1 MPQPQVEY
9 PAAGPVHDERQ
20 QDDGQDYHDHPEEEH
35 DDAGMAYPAT
45 VLALAT
51 ATSYPPPPDLFG
63 GCSGKARWPLIGR
76 AGSRPAGSEA
86 WSRRRSLRPVA
97 SDEVRR

>member
-1 MPQPQVEY
+1 MPEPEVEY
-9 PAAGPVHDERQ
+9 SAAGPVHEECQ
-20 QDDGQDYHDHPEEEH
+20 QHDGQDYDDHPEEEH

-63 GCSGKARWPLIGR
+63 GCLPGDDANLT
-76 AGSRPAGSEA
+76 SRVP
-86 WSRRRSLRPVA
+86 RSSA
-97 SDEVRR
+97 